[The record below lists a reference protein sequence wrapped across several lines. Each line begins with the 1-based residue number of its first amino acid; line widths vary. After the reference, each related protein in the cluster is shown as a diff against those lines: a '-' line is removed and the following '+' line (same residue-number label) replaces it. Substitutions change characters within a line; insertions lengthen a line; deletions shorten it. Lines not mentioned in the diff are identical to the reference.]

1 MSTIITSPIDPVP
14 ELQSEEGVR
23 VYLSALSELSRSDLC
38 TELSNVMAAKHNL
51 MIVPSIPAEAIEK
64 QKIVSDLTD
73 KAATICILE
82 FGKSVVFGWGNGE
95 LQPFNEL
102 LNDFDQEVAKQDF
115 LPAEHGN
122 ALLYAIDKF
131 IND

>member
-1 MSTIITSPIDPVP
+1 MSTIITSPIEPTP
-14 ELQSEEGVR
+14 ELQSEEGAR
-23 VYLSALSELSRSDLC
+23 IYLSKLSELSRSDLC

-51 MIVPSIPAEAIEK
+51 MMVPSRPAEAIEK

-73 KAATICILE
+73 KAVTICILE
-82 FGKSVVFGWGNGE
+82 FGKSVVFGWGNGD

-115 LPAEHGN
+115 APAEHGN
-122 ALLYAIDKF
+122 ALLYALDKF

>member
-1 MSTIITSPIDPVP
+1 MPTIITSPIDPTP
-14 ELQSEEGVR
+14 ELQSEEDVR
-23 VYLSALSELSRSDLC
+23 IYLSKLSDLSRSELC
-38 TELSNVMAAKHNL
+38 AELSNVMAAKHNL
-51 MIVPSIPAEAIEK
+51 IMVPSSPAEAIEK

-82 FGKSVVFGWGNGE
+82 FGQSVVFGWGDGD

-102 LNDFDQEVAKQDF
+102 LNDFDQEVAKQDYS
-115 LPAEHGN
+115 PAEHGN
-122 ALLYAIDKF
+122 ALLYALNKF